1 MDQVSLPLL
10 NKCRVCVDPFL
21 VNLGCWEG
29 SVHLCLPALLLTR
42 FGCLGFILSYFMIPF
57 VEGGGA
63 IRAFSILAGL
73 CAAAFIIVPILQVFG
88 QRLRTISGDLPQAL
102 RQPKCTSQYVT
113 PEQRPTNAE
122 LKAEEEFRE

>member
-1 MDQVSLPLL
+1 
-10 NKCRVCVDPFL
+10 
-21 VNLGCWEG
+21 
-29 SVHLCLPALLLTR
+29 
-42 FGCLGFILSYFMIPF
+42 MIPF